1 MGKSDRLGRTA
12 MNYFRTGLLL
22 AAMTGLFVAIG
33 YMLAG
38 PAGIMFALIVATAM
52 NGFAFWNADKL
63 VLRMYGA
70 REVGAGEA
78 PDLVRMVGQLAQR
91 GGLPMPRVYIV
102 NQDQPN
108 AFATGR
114 SPDRAAVAVTT
125 GLMRVLSAEE
135 TAGVI
140 AHELAH
146 IRNRDTL
153 IMTMTAVIAG
163 AIGMLANFAMFF
175 GMFGVGGR
183 DNNNPLGFV
192 GVLLVAILA
201 PIGAALV
208 QMAISRTREYEAD
221 RIGAQIC
228 GQPLWLASALERLE
242 RGAQRIDNP
251 RAEKNPASASMF
263 IVNPLHAHSIDGLFR
278 THPTTGDRVSR
289 LRAMAGDAGGNAR
302 RRPRGPWG

>member
-1 MGKSDRLGRTA
+1 
-12 MNYFRTGLLL
+12 
-22 AAMTGLFVAIG
+22 
-33 YMLAG
+33 
-38 PAGIMFALIVATAM
+38 M

-70 REVGAGEA
+70 REVGPTDA
-78 PDLVRMVGQLAQR
+78 PELVRMVGQLAER
-91 GGLPMPRVYIV
+91 AGLPMPRVYIV
-102 NQDQPN
+102 DQEQPN

-114 SPDRAAVAVTT
+114 SPERAAVAVTT
-125 GLMRVLSAEE
+125 GLMRTLNQQE

-153 IMTMTAVIAG
+153 IMTITTVIAG

-175 GMFGVGGR
+175 GAFGGNDR
-183 DNNNPLGFV
+183 DNNNPFGFI

-221 RIGAQIC
+221 RIGAHIC

-242 RGAQRIDNP
+242 QGAQRIDNP
-251 RAEKNPASASMF
+251 RAESNPASASMF
-263 IVNPLHAHSIDGLFR
+263 IVNPLHARSVDGLFR
-278 THPTTGDRVSR
+278 THPSTSDRVRR
-289 LRAMAGDAGGNAR
+289 LRAMAGETQAAASASSPQ
-302 RRPRGPWG
+302 RPRGPWG

>member
-1 MGKSDRLGRTA
+1 
-12 MNYFRTGLLL
+12 MNYLRTGLLL

-38 PAGIMFALIVATAM
+38 PTGIMFALIMATVM

-70 REVGAGEA
+70 REVGPRDA
-78 PDLVRMVGQLAQR
+78 PELVRLVGQLAGR
-91 GGLPMPRVYIV
+91 AGLPMPRVYIV
-102 NQDQPN
+102 DQAQPN

-125 GLMRVLSAEE
+125 GLMRTLNQQE

-153 IMTMTAVIAG
+153 IMTITAVIAG

-175 GMFGVGGR
+175 GAFGGR

-242 RGAQRIDNP
+242 QGAQRIDNP
-251 RAEKNPASASMF
+251 RAESNPASANMF
-263 IVNPLHAHSIDGLFR
+263 IVNPLHAHSVDGLFR
-278 THPTTGDRVSR
+278 THPSTGDRVRR
-289 LRAMAGDAGGNAR
+289 LRAMAGGAQAAASP